1 MKAIT
6 IKTEIV
12 GDSTFYINE
21 VINKGVLSYNF
32 NRVNEKTNRTYH
44 YKNESDYNKA
54 IKKAM
59 INHLKPKTMEHTQG
73 QWEMEYHE
81 CRKTYDDTI
90 YPMQIA
96 TAETYICQRVEGLT
110 KEQSIAN
117 AKLIASAPEL
127 LDALKSVLEFVPK
140 MEQLATWERAEQAIK
155 KATN

>member
-1 MKAIT
+1 
-6 IKTEIV
+6 
-12 GDSTFYINE
+12 
-21 VINKGVLSYNF
+21 
-32 NRVNEKTNRTYH
+32 
-44 YKNESDYNKA
+44 
-54 IKKAM
+54 
-59 INHLKPKTMEHTQG
+59 METKHTQG

-127 LDALKSVLEFVPK
+127 L
-140 MEQLATWERAEQAIK
+140 EQLESRERLISGFLEKIEEIASSDKSQAKQNEEFMFLIGSYKRTFENALNTTRKAIK